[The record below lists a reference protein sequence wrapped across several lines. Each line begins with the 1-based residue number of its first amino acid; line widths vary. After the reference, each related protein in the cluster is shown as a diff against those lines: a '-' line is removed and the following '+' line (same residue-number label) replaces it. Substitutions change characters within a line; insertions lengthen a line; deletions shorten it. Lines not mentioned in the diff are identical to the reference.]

1 MWPRRIK
8 WNELRFGVEI
18 EFIGGRPS
26 ELELLPGWVMAL
38 DELQIDDGGEE
49 SGSELQTPPLAWADR
64 DQLRVMLARLR
75 EQGARMNWSC
85 GLHVHVGIEPWGEAL
100 ALPLVDAALASQD
113 ALRALMTTSKERLV
127 YCPPVTE
134 EMRDAYRRSP
144 CREALCRK
152 GRPQSHRCGINAAA
166 WYDNGTVEIRYANG
180 SLNEDEI
187 LRVVELCLRFT
198 AAVGEGRELPASP
211 RELAAALDAAPD
223 GYPPPIPV
231 PRWYRERIWL
241 EDALL
246 PAVDELVQRLV
257 PGGELHHALPVE
269 DGILIA
275 IEGGGGLLS
284 YVLKP
289 PADGWQIVRQV
300 VASPPSSR

>member
-1 MWPRRIK
+1 MWPQHVQ

-18 EFIGGRPS
+18 EFIGGRPA

-38 DELQIDDGGEE
+38 DEEQIDDAGEP
-49 SGSELQTPPLAWADR
+49 SGSELQTPPLIWADR

-85 GLHVHVGIEPWGEAL
+85 GLHVHVGIEPWGEAMI
-100 ALPLVDAALASQD
+100 LPLVEAALACQD
-113 ALRALMTTSKERLV
+113 ALQALLTTSKERLF

-134 EMRDAYRRSP
+134 AVRDAYLRSP
-144 CREALCRK
+144 RRESLCRT

-180 SLNEDEI
+180 TLADDEI
-187 LRVVELCLRFT
+187 MRVVELCLRFA
-198 AAVGEGRELPASP
+198 AAVGEGRRLPATP
-211 RELAAALDAAPD
+211 GELAAALGAAPD

-231 PRWYRERIWL
+231 PRWYRERLWL

-246 PAVDELVQRLV
+246 PIVEGMIGRLL
-257 PGGELHHALPVE
+257 PRGELHHALPVE
-269 DGILIA
+269 DGILVA
-275 IEGGGGLLS
+275 IEQGGGNLCS

-289 PADGWQIVRQV
+289 PADGWQIARQ
-300 VASPPSSR
+300 ADKPAGS